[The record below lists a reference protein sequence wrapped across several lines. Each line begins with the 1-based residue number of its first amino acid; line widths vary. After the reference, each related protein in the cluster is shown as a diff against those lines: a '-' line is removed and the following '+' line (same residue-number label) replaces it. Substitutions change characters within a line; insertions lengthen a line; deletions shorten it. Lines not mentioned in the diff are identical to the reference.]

1 MNMRASKNKTVLLA
15 TFAVLAILGL
25 LYVFVYTLKRNVEP
39 PPESVSM
46 VGPAEYFNPDANPVN
61 AIIGVK
67 VINVGNLDL
76 TTGLYFMDFY
86 LTIIC
91 DRPCQPDIDI
101 LNAFSAPEVET
112 QFTDEA
118 GTIHAYRVR
127 ANLITNVYLENFPFD
142 EQTLSLAIGDKH
154 ATKDDLVFIA
164 DPSYSGWDYTHL
176 HVLGWSIRNQI
187 DVNTVEDAYPNNLG
201 GLYSRFTFSIKV
213 YKPWLSSF
221 INNLFPVLIIMLVG
235 FLSFLFKPE
244 AAGERL
250 TLTSS
255 TLVALILFHINLN
268 SGIPP
273 LASLTYADKFMIVN
287 YLAVSVS
294 IAVSAVLLV
303 LRDSEDNDSAQRLNR
318 WTRWAVPILWVL
330 FLLGMTLWQFNSEQ
344 ITLWFQNQI

>member
-1 MNMRASKNKTVLLA
+1 MNMRTSKNKAALLA
-15 TFAVLAILGL
+15 TSIVFVILGL
-25 LYVFVYTLKRNVEP
+25 LYVFIYTLKRNVEP
-39 PPESVSM
+39 PPEAVSI

-61 AIIGVK
+61 AIIGVQ

-101 LNAFSAPEVET
+101 LNAFTAPELET
-112 QFTDEA
+112 QLTDAE

-142 EQTLSLAIGDKH
+142 EQTLSLSIGDKH

-187 DVNTVEDAYPNNLG
+187 DVGTVEDAYPNNLG

-213 YKPWLSSF
+213 YKPWFSSF
-221 INNLFPVLIIMLVG
+221 INTLFPVLIIMLVG
-235 FLSFLFKPE
+235 FLSFLLSLD

-255 TLVALILFHINLN
+255 TLVALILFHISLN
-268 SGIPP
+268 SSIPP
-273 LASLTYADKFMIVN
+273 HSSLTFADKFMIVN
-287 YLAVSVS
+287 YVAISIS
-294 IAVSAVLLV
+294 IAVSAIMLV
-303 LRDSEDNDSAQRLNR
+303 LRDAGNADSALGLNR
-318 WTRWAVPILWVL
+318 WTRWVVPVLWAL
-330 FLLGMTLWQFNSEQ
+330 LLLGMTIWQFNSEQ
-344 ITLWFQNQI
+344 IAAWFQGAT